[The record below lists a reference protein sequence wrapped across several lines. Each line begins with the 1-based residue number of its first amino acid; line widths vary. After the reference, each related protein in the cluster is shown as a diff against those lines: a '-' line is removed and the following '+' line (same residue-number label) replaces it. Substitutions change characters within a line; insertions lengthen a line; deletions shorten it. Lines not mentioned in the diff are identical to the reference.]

1 MTRKIIATVLAAALS
16 VTSVNVGPAQ
26 AGDRDVARAIVGITA
41 LAIIGSALAAEQRN
55 RQPAPTYHQPK
66 YKPQHNNYQ
75 HNNYQQK
82 KWHDHKQKKTHQT
95 RYRPTVSRQCLMS
108 VRGQQGWTQGYA
120 VRCAQNTT
128 RATLPSDCVRR
139 NYAQGPRLFY
149 APVCLRRNGFD
160 A

>member
-1 MTRKIIATVLAAALS
+1 MIRLDQK
-16 VTSVNVGPAQ
+16 
-26 AGDRDVARAIVGITA
+26 
-41 LAIIGSALAAEQRN
+41 
-55 RQPAPTYHQPK
+55 K
-66 YKPQHNNYQ
+66 
-75 HNNYQQK
+75 YQQK
-82 KWHDHKQKKTHQT
+82 KWHDHQQKKTHQT